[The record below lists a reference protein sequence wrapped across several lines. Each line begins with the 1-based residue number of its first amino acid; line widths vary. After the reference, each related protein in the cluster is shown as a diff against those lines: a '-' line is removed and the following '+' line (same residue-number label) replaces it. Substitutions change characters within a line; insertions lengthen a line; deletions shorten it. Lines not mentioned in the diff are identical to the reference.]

1 MEIIYFS
8 MGVLSTALAYAVV
21 GVFKLRKQVDF
32 LKIDI
37 DQLHNIRKIEVD
49 ELHRRIDTCEASKT
63 KDVDELHRR
72 VDTCEAS
79 KTK

>member
-8 MGVLSTALAYAVV
+8 MGVLSVALVYAVV
-21 GVFKLRKQVDF
+21 GVFKLRTQVQF

-49 ELHRRIDTCEASKT
+49 ELHRRIDTCENK
-63 KDVDELHRR
+63 K
-72 VDTCEAS
+72 
-79 KTK
+79 

>member
-8 MGVLSTALAYAVV
+8 MGVLATALAYAVV

-49 ELHRRIDTCEASKT
+49 ELHRRIDTCEQT
-63 KDVDELHRR
+63 KQ
-72 VDTCEAS
+72 
-79 KTK
+79 TK

>member
-8 MGVLSTALAYAVV
+8 MGVLATALAYAVV

-49 ELHRRIDTCEASKT
+49 ELHRRIDTCETSKT
-63 KDVDELHRR
+63 K
-72 VDTCEAS
+72 
-79 KTK
+79 